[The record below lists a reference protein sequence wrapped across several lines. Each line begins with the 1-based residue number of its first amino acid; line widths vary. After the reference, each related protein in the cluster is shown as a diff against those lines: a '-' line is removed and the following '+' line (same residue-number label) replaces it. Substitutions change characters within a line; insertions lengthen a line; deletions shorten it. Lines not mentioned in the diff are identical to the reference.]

1 MFFESVK
8 MAFESLRANRMRAL
22 LTMLG
27 IIVGIAS
34 VIAIVALGE
43 GGKSEVMSQFDR
55 IGASTV
61 TISVRRNRA
70 TEADHITPRDVAYIR
85 ENIDTV
91 KWVSTPVQTLC
102 SVATDDATSM
112 ASLAAID
119 SYFAHFG
126 ELEILHGRTFTEIE
140 YEDGRNRVI
149 IDRAGAVRMFGAEN
163 AVGET
168 LAIRKDG
175 RQMTATVVGVC
186 ESITSQMSEMM
197 ARYADESDTFVIP
210 FFLYVPFETATRLI
224 AGLDQLTSINI
235 MAIAPDLSAE
245 ASDSTIRILQARHNN
260 EEREVYRAQ
269 DMASILDQ
277 INSII
282 NILTIF
288 ISSVAA
294 ISLLVGGIGVMNIM
308 LVSVTERTR
317 EIGIRKAIGATTT
330 DIMMQFITES
340 VILTMVGG
348 IIGVITGVILAYGV
362 AFAVRNLGE
371 IHPSLT
377 PQSVLVA
384 VIFSSAVGLFFGI
397 YPAKKAASLHPIDA
411 LRYE

>member
-8 MAFESLRANRMRAL
+8 MAFESLRSNRMRAL

-43 GGKSEVMSQFDR
+43 GGKSEVMSQFDK

-61 TISVRRNRA
+61 TISVRRNRS
-70 TEADHITPRDVAYIR
+70 TEADYITSRDVEYIR
-85 ENIDTV
+85 NNIDTV

-102 SVATDDATSM
+102 SVTTGDVDSV

-119 SYFAHFG
+119 SYFTQFG
-126 ELEILHGRTFTEIE
+126 DLDIVYGRGFTDIE
-140 YEDGRNRVI
+140 YEDGRNSVI
-149 IDRAGAVRMFGAEN
+149 IDLVGAVRMFGAEE

-168 LAIRKDG
+168 LSIRKDG
-175 RQMTATVVGVC
+175 RQITATVVGVC
-186 ESITSQMSEMM
+186 ESITTQMSDMM
-197 ARYADESDTFVIP
+197 ARYADESESFTIP
-210 FFLYVPFETATRLI
+210 FFLYLPFESAGRFV
-224 AGLDQLTSINI
+224 AGLNQLTSINI
-235 MAIAPDLSAE
+235 MATSPELSEE
-245 ASDSTIRILQARHNN
+245 ASDATIRVLQSRHNN

-288 ISSVAA
+288 ISSVAG

-348 IIGVITGVILAYGV
+348 AIGVLAGIGLSYGI
-362 AFAVRNLGE
+362 AFAVRDLGE
-371 IHPSLT
+371 IHPSLS
-377 PQSVLVA
+377 PQSVLIA
-384 VIFSSAVGLFFGI
+384 VVFSSAVGLFFGI
-397 YPAKKAASLHPIDA
+397 YPAKKAANLNPIDA

>member
-1 MFFESVK
+1 MFLESLK
-8 MAFESLRANRMRAL
+8 MAFDSLLSNRMRAL

-34 VIAIVALGE
+34 VIAIVSLGE
-43 GGKSEVMSQFDR
+43 GGKSEVMSQFDK

-61 TISVRRNRA
+61 SISVRESRA
-70 TEADHITPRDVAYIR
+70 RDADYITTRDVEYIR

-91 KWVSTPVQTLC
+91 KWVTTPVQTIC
-102 SVATDDATSM
+102 SAVTEDTQTI

-119 SYFAHFG
+119 DQFTHFG
-126 ELEILHGRTFTEIE
+126 DIEIVYGREFTDIE
-140 YEDGRNRVI
+140 FEDGRTSVI
-149 IDRAGAVRMFGAEN
+149 IDRVGAVRLFGAEN
-163 AVGET
+163 AVGEGF
-168 LAIRKDG
+168 AVRKDG
-175 RQMTATVVGVC
+175 HQVEVVVVGVC
-186 ESITSQMSEMM
+186 ESITSQMSDMM
-197 ARYADESDTFVIP
+197 AMYADEADSFTIP
-210 FFLYVPFETATRLI
+210 FFLYMPFKTANRLI
-224 AGLDQLTSINI
+224 EDLDILSSINI
-235 MAIAPDLSAE
+235 MAVTPELSAE
-245 ASDSTIRILQARHNN
+245 ATDSTIRALQNRHNN
-260 EEREVYRAQ
+260 EERGVYRSR

-288 ISSVAA
+288 ISSVAG

-340 VILTMVGG
+340 VILTLMGG
-348 IIGVITGVILAYGV
+348 AIGILAGIGLSYGIS
-362 AFAVRNLGE
+362 FAVRNLGE
-371 IHPSLT
+371 IHPALSL
-377 PQSVLVA
+377 QSVLIA
-384 VIFSSAVGLFFGI
+384 VVFSSAVGLFFGI
-397 YPAKKAASLHPIDA
+397 YPAKKAANLNPIDA

>member
-61 TISVRRNRA
+61 SISVRRNRS
-70 TEADHITPRDVAYIR
+70 TEADYITARDVAYIR
-85 ENIDTV
+85 DNIDTV

-102 SVATDDATSM
+102 SVATEDASSM

-119 SYFAHFG
+119 SYFSYFG
-126 ELEILHGRTFTEIE
+126 ELEIVHGRTFSEIE
-140 YEDGRNRVI
+140 YEDGRGSVI
-149 IDRAGAVRMFGAEN
+149 IDRTGAMRMFGAEN

-186 ESITSQMSEMM
+186 ESITTQMNEMM
-197 ARYADESDTFVIP
+197 ARYADESDAFVIP
-210 FFLYVPFETATRLI
+210 FFLYVPFETATRLV

-235 MAIAPDLSAE
+235 MAVSPDLSAE
-245 ASDSTIRILQARHNN
+245 ASDSTIRVLQARHNN
-260 EEREVYRAQ
+260 EERDVYRAQ

-348 IIGVITGVILAYGV
+348 IIGVAAGVILAYGV

-377 PQSVLVA
+377 LQSVLVA
-384 VIFSSAVGLFFGI
+384 VVFSSAVGLFFGI
-397 YPAKKAASLHPIDA
+397 YPAKKAASLNPIDA